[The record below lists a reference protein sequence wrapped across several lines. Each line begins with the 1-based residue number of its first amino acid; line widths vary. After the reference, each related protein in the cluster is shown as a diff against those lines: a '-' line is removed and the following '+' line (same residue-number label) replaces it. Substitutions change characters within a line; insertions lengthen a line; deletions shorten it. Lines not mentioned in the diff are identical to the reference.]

1 MKGAIY
7 VIKASMKAS
16 IPAHVVERK
25 KAESYGTKSSIN
37 CMMLDR
43 RAKVA
48 TFYIAVAGA
57 DEA

>member
-1 MKGAIY
+1 
-7 VIKASMKAS
+7 MKAGM
-16 IPAHVVERK
+16 PAHVVERK

-43 RAKVA
+43 RAMVA